1 MQITQSSIPDLL
13 IAKSTSFKDHRG
25 SLTRL
30 FCLDALSA
38 FTNIKLITQINLSRT
53 LEVGSVRGLHF
64 QQPPHAEQ
72 KMVRCLK
79 GRVWDVVLD
88 LRAGSNTFLKW
99 HAQELSSDEFTMIF
113 IPEGFAHGFQV
124 LEEGSEMLY
133 LHTANYEPTAQG
145 GVRPDDPMLNINWPL
160 PIVNL
165 TATDKSHA
173 LLTANYQGITV

>member
-38 FTNIKLITQINLSRT
+38 FTNIKPITQINLSRT

-79 GRVWDVVLD
+79 GRVWDVVVD

-99 HAQELSSDEFTMIF
+99 HAQELSSDEFTMLV

-124 LEEGSEMLY
+124 LEEDSEMLY
-133 LHTANYEPTAQG
+133 LHTANYAPTAQG
-145 GVRPDDPMLNINWPL
+145 GVRPDDPLLNIGWPL

-165 TATDKSHA
+165 TASDKSHP
-173 LLTANYQGITV
+173 LLTDGYKGITV

>member
-1 MQITQSSIPDLL
+1 MQITQSLIPDLL
-13 IAKSTSFKDHRG
+13 IVRSASFQDNRG

-30 FCLDALSA
+30 FCFDALSA
-38 FTNIKLITQINLSRT
+38 FTNVKPITQINLSCT
-53 LEVGSVRGLHF
+53 LEVGSVRGLHL
-64 QQPPHAEQ
+64 QHSPHAEQ

-79 GRVWDVVLD
+79 GRVWDVAVD
-88 LRAGSNTFLKW
+88 LRAGSDTFLKW
-99 HAQELSSDEFTMIF
+99 HAQELSSQEFTMMF

-133 LHTANYEPTAQG
+133 FHTANYAPAAQG
-145 GVRPDDPMLNINWPL
+145 GVRPDDPLLNINWPL

-173 LLTANYQGITV
+173 LLTADFTGIAV